1 MNREEML
8 GRMAADEG
16 PWDIVIIGGGATGLG
31 VAVDA
36 ASRGHKT
43 LLLEQSDFGKGTSS
57 RSTKLAH
64 GGVRYLRQGN
74 VALVMEALK
83 ERGIMRANAPHL
95 VSDQRFIVPTYDWW
109 ETPFYGIGMKIYDA
123 MAGRYGFGPSRIL
136 SKEETLAHIPALH
149 AEGLNGGVQYYDG
162 KFDDARYLVHLART
176 AVEQGATLL
185 NYARVVGLTKNGGGL
200 VTGLVVEDAEG
211 GGEYACMA
219 KVVINATGPF
229 TDGILRLDDPGAGSI
244 IAPSQGVHLVFDAS
258 FLASDT
264 AIMVPHTPDDRV
276 MFAIPWHDHVVV
288 GTTDHEVEQAS
299 LEPEPTEEDID
310 FLLDTAGR
318 YLERKPTRADVLT
331 AFAGIRPLVAA
342 DDSKGT
348 AVLSREHTIQIS
360 RSGLVTICG
369 GKWTTYRRMAEE
381 VVGHAETVA
390 GLEEWP
396 CVTKQLKLHGYHEEA
411 DSFGPLA
418 VYGSDAPE
426 IRALCEQRPELDR
439 PLHVDLPYLKAEV
452 VWAARYEMARTVDD
466 CLARRTRA
474 LFLNAGAARDMA
486 PEVASL
492 LAAERGKDEEWVQEQ
507 VRVFR
512 GICEPYMV
520 K

>member
-1 MNREEML
+1 
-8 GRMAADEG
+8 
-16 PWDIVIIGGGATGLG
+16 
-31 VAVDA
+31 
-36 ASRGHKT
+36 
-43 LLLEQSDFGKGTSS
+43 
-57 RSTKLAH
+57 
-64 GGVRYLRQGN
+64 
-74 VALVMEALK
+74 
-83 ERGIMRANAPHL
+83 
-95 VSDQRFIVPTYDWW
+95 
-109 ETPFYGIGMKIYDA
+109 MKVYDA

-136 SKEETLAHIPALH
+136 SREETLSYIPALH

-162 KFDDARYLVHLART
+162 KFDDARYLVHLARS

-185 NYARVVGLTKNGGGL
+185 NYARVVGLTKSGGGL

-211 GGEYACMA
+211 GKEHVCKA

-244 IAPSQGVHLVFDAS
+244 IAPSQGVHLVFDTS
-258 FLASDT
+258 FLAGDA

-288 GTTDHEVEQAS
+288 GTTDHAVEQAS
-299 LEPEPTEEDID
+299 LEPAPTEQDID
-310 FLLDTAGR
+310 FILDTAGR
-318 YLERKPTRADVLT
+318 YLERRPTRADVRS

-342 DDSKGT
+342 HGSKET

-369 GKWTTYRRMAEE
+369 GKWTTYRHMAEE

-390 GLEEWP
+390 GLEERP
-396 CVTKQLKLHGYHEEA
+396 CVTKQLKLHGFHENA
-411 DSFGPLA
+411 DSFGALA
-418 VYGSDAPE
+418 VYGSDAPG
-426 IRALCEQRPELDR
+426 IRALCEAQPDLDR
-439 PLHVDLPYLKAEV
+439 PLHGALPYLKAEV
-452 VWAARYEMARTVDD
+452 VWAARHEMALTVDD

-474 LFLNAGAARDMA
+474 LFLNARAAWEMS

-492 LAAERGKDEEWVQEQ
+492 LAAERGKDQAWAGEQ

-512 GICEPYMV
+512 GICNSYMV